1 MSKLFAFL
9 AIAFSMLCAVPAFGA
24 APPPADQHLLYVAT
38 PGIRDYLEWGGHG
51 VIVFDIDHGH
61 RFVRRIPT
69 AGVDVNGKPLNVKGI
84 CASAA
89 TGKLYVSTIRD
100 LQCIDLLTDKSLWVK
115 SYAGGCDRMEVSPDG
130 KTIYLPSL
138 EGAFWN
144 VIDASNGNP
153 IARITTNSGSHNTIF
168 APDGREVYLAGL
180 HSPELSIADAA
191 TNKVVRTVGRFR
203 APIRPF
209 CINSE
214 ETRVYVNVNGLLG
227 FQIGDL
233 KTGQV
238 LGTVHVDGVAEGP
251 TKRHGCPSHG
261 IGMTLDEKEIWVAD
275 GHNSMMH
282 VYDITADPPKRVASI
297 LLRDQPGWVTF
308 SLDGKYAYPSSGD
321 IVDTAT
327 KKIIGE
333 LTDEHGGQVGSE
345 KLLEIDFA
353 NGKPV
358 RAGNQ
363 FGIGSRTGL
372 P

>member
-1 MSKLFAFL
+1 MSKLISFL
-9 AIAFSMLCAVPAFGA
+9 AIALTTLCAASALGT

-69 AGVDVNGKPLNVKGI
+69 AGLDSNGKPLNVKGI

-100 LQCIDLLTDKSLWVK
+100 LQCIDLLTEKSLWVK
-115 SYAGGCDRMEVSPDG
+115 SYAGGCDRMAISPDG

-214 ETRVYVNVNGLLG
+214 ETRVFVNVNGLLG

-238 LGTVHVDGVAEGP
+238 LGTVHVDGVEEGP

-261 IGMTLDEKEIWVAD
+261 IGMTLDEKEIWVSD

-327 KKIIGE
+327 KKIVGE

-353 NGKPV
+353 NGKPA